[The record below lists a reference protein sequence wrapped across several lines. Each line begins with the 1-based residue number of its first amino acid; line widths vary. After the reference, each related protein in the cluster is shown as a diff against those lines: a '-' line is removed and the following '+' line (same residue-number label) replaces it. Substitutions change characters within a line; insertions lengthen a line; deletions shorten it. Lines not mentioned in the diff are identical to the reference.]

1 MTVQELMERTGMK
14 ESGIALA
21 WLKDAF
27 HLLQSNSIEDLK
39 TVKYNIID
47 GERDYLLPQD
57 MIAVK
62 HISVKDTSDDK
73 YKRIR
78 RLTSQPNMTEDTDPE

>member
-14 ESGIALA
+14 ESGLALA

-27 HLLQSNSIEDLK
+27 HLLQSNTKEDLK
-39 TVKYNIID
+39 VVKYNIID

-57 MIAVK
+57 MIAVQ
-62 HISVKDTSDDK
+62 HLSVKDTSDDK
-73 YKRIR
+73 YRSIP
-78 RLTSQPNMTEDTDPE
+78 RLMYEPPEEDADGV

>member
-1 MTVQELMERTGMK
+1 MTVQELMERANMK
-14 ESGIALA
+14 ESGLALA

-27 HLLQSNSIEDLK
+27 HLLQSNSSEDLK

-57 MIAVK
+57 MIELK

-78 RLTSQPNMTEDTDPE
+78 RLTSQPYMVEDTDPE